1 MATVLTRTQP
11 TRLSVSLPAAPQA
24 RIKSLRRAVG
34 HSPSPLLLQPLI
46 HGDGLADGDL
56 FGLNKRGNLSLNL
69 RGVGDA
75 TGVGVGL
82 GSSAAVAFLRIRLG
96 VGDAASDSTAEVDAP
111 LSTGGVA
118 SVLFSVR
125 CFAGEVDSVGVPV
138 SSWD

>member
-1 MATVLTRTQP
+1 MPRQATSFIQ
-11 TRLSVSLPAAPQA
+11 
-24 RIKSLRRAVG
+24 IKSRMIA
-34 HSPSPLLLQPLI
+34 PLLLQPLI
-46 HGDGLADGDL
+46 YGDGLADGDL
-56 FGLNKRGNLSLNL
+56 FGLNKCGNLSLNL

-82 GSSAAVAFLRIRLG
+82 GSSAAVAFLRVRFG
-96 VGDAASDSTAEVDAP
+96 VGDAAFDSTAEGDGP

-125 CFAGEVDSVGVPV
+125 CFAAEEDSVGVPV